1 MGCNGLV
8 PVIMLS
14 VLTLTAHAQS
24 GAVSIRVETIDD
36 TDRDYEKAKR
46 TRRQASSP
54 EVKDVIQKRH
64 LQITLSNHTT
74 QNLANLT
81 VKYFLFT
88 RGLDDKQIQLLK
100 AGKRDVS
107 LGPSA
112 SQVINSDEATTI
124 YTPQHTKRVRESGMT
139 RFDQIAGSGQKQAG
153 YGVQVFSDQTLLAET
168 FDPPEVKSYIG
179 QAEFLKDKPA
189 KGRKKRD

>member
-1 MGCNGLV
+1 MGRNGIV

-54 EVKDVIQKRH
+54 EVKDLIQKRH

-88 RGLDDKQIQLLK
+88 RGLDDNQIQLLNS
-100 AGKRDVS
+100 GKRDIS

-112 SQVINSDEATTI
+112 SQV
-124 YTPQHTKRVRESGMT
+124 V
-139 RFDQIAGSGQKQAG
+139 
-153 YGVQVFSDQTLLAET
+153 
-168 FDPPEVKSYIG
+168 
-179 QAEFLKDKPA
+179 
-189 KGRKKRD
+189 